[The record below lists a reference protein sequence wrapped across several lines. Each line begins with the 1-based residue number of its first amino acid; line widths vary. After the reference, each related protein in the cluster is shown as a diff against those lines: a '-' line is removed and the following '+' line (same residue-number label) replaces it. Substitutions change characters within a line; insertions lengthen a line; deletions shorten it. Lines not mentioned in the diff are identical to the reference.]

1 MKRILYVVVVAFVAL
16 YACSGTQFNEEKYLR
31 DMRERMDQ
39 IQSAS
44 YIDEALAYT
53 PGNPDPLYHEFLY
66 QKEYKNVNDT
76 TLGTSFLLFDDRE
89 ASKLRSG
96 YDGEAR
102 YTVYHEYK
110 RIVRDDFTARDLPFR
125 SISDPFFRLTYHIMD
140 YVLNTHDSIEYSL
153 TDSVDYYKF
162 HLITHEN
169 EQIEFVGGS
178 AKHIY
183 GNSDYISDPT
193 SEYEIWF
200 SKQTNLPYRIKRTQD
215 HSISDQ
221 TCHNLIL
228 NADNPADFDIN
239 DYLPQGYVMRPYT
252 VRQRSAVDSNDLLN
266 KPAPM
271 WTTTDAD
278 GNNYSLKDIHAKVV
292 LMEFSATNCGPCQV
306 AVPFLKAL
314 REEYNEND
322 LQIVSFESWGVKGNA
337 IKFYIEKKGLNYP
350 YLLGT
355 DVMLKDYK
363 TGGSA
368 PWFFLLD
375 QHHFVRKV
383 FYGYGEG
390 TTDKEIRDAIQEMIK

>member
-1 MKRILYVVVVAFVAL
+1 MKRLLYFVLAIIAL

-44 YIDEALAYT
+44 YVEEALAYT
-53 PGNPDPLYHEFLY
+53 PGIPDPVYDEFHY
-66 QKEYKNVNDT
+66 EKEFKNPNDST
-76 TLGTSFLLFDDRE
+76 VGASFVFFIKDDSTKISI
-89 ASKLRSG
+89 A
-96 YDGEAR
+96 YDGEAK
-102 YTVYHEYK
+102 YSIYHEHK
-110 RIVRDDFTARDLPFR
+110 GIVRDDFTARDLR
-125 SISDPFFRLTYHIMD
+125 VVKNPFFRYIYHILD
-140 YVLNTHDSIEYSL
+140 YTLTTHDSIEYTL

-162 HLITHEN
+162 HLITHEE
-169 EQIEFVGGS
+169 EQIEFMGGP
-178 AKHIY
+178 AWHVYEGKP
-183 GNSDYISDPT
+183 YISDPT

-200 SKQTNLPYRIKRTQD
+200 SKQTNLPYRFKRTQE
-215 HSISDQ
+215 HSISDVI
-221 TCHNLIL
+221 CHDPVL
-228 NADNPADFDIN
+228 NAENPADFDVN
-239 DYLPQGYVMRPYT
+239 DYLPQGYIMRPYT
-252 VRQRSAVDSNDLLN
+252 VRQRSVADANDLLN

-278 GNNYSLKDIHAKVV
+278 GNGYSLKDMRAKVV

-322 LQIVSFESWGVKGNA
+322 LQMVSFESWGVKGNA
-337 IKFYIEKKGLNYP
+337 IKLYIEKKGLNYP

-355 DVMLKDYK
+355 EEMLKDYK

-375 QHHFVRKV
+375 QSHFVRKV

-390 TTDKEIRDAIQEMIK
+390 TTDKEIRDAIQKMIK